1 MLPEGNRAHNHV
13 RRVLNNVA
21 GLGGGGP
28 AADGQPNNGHDIES
42 VATATP
48 STSAAS
54 VSTLT
59 RALRDTASP
68 SRSAGRVCGRPGTA
82 SPSTGAPRGCGRPG
96 TASPST
102 SVPKGRGWSATSSP
116 STNAATGRGP
126 RATTPHVVTTPLP
139 APILHASP

>member
-1 MLPEGNRAHNHV
+1 MLLEGNRAHNHV
-13 RRVLNNVA
+13 RRVLYNVA
-21 GLGGGGP
+21 GLGGGP
-28 AADGQPNNGHDIES
+28 AADGQPNNGHDTES
-42 VATATP
+42 AATATP

-68 SRSAGRVCGRPGTA
+68 SRSAGRV
-82 SPSTGAPRGCGRPG
+82 CGRPG